1 MIGFF
6 LNILEI
12 TVGISLLVLIMLLVL
27 KLFGGRFTAKCRYIL
42 WLLVLVRL
50 AIPFSF
56 NILPSIIEV
65 PIQTDVIVNEEQNE
79 VIDNPVEDQT
89 PTTPPTE
96 DHGGTTVIP
105 DTTLTPGTTTP
116 TNPGVTT
123 TPTNPT
129 IPANPSTPTV
139 PDTPTD
145 PVNPSVPSVDVDK
158 PITNDPPQEEVIIPT
173 PIPETPKEPL
183 SVMDV
188 LKIVS
193 IVYIAGAVI
202 FFLWNMLSY
211 IIYTQRIL
219 RSARNADAKTIAIF
233 LSICD
238 KENLKKVPVLL
249 VSPDINSPAAFG
261 LFSRKIVLPD
271 ITFTQNGLAGTLFH
285 EVVHCKRGDLYIKVI
300 ELVARSLH
308 WFNPLA
314 HVSAFR
320 CEMEM
325 EMSCDET
332 VLTGCNDDARA
343 AYGEVML
350 DIIRRCRRNRGAL
363 TTHFNPKKNSVKSR
377 FANII
382 NGSGSRRGKVL
393 IPICLVLC
401 ILAGTI
407 VACSLGGKNTPD
419 ETGETENKEPDIITV
434 VSNEGEFNI
443 VTAIGK
449 YTNNSVQIFDYNDE
463 YLVAYNYRNWNDGI
477 AENFFERTL
486 RLYSKDSG
494 EILDVAELED
504 STIRITGGEKREDGL
519 YIFSNEDNTV
529 KGAYRIT
536 VVDGKLNVA
545 GPYSSIS
552 HLYDIVGRVESPSG
566 EYVAFMELGDN
577 GKAAVKVRL
586 PDGTVKAVSNNNL
599 PAARTEIGAI
609 TDSGY
614 LFYVQNQA
622 AKHIIYDVN
631 ADESIELDGYYY
643 TCLGVHDNSF
653 VLQKRLLKGEL
664 KALYLCAPDGQV
676 TTIAS
681 TTPGDGGVNIS
692 EFMYYTSVKY
702 VDNGWIF
709 TTSKDFWN
717 TIKFYSFDFSEKY
730 AEIKHP
736 DYTPEGKRIKVDYDF
751 GGDRIFAYVMIED
764 NPPAEIYTADLN
776 RDGIDDKIEITL
788 IGRSDYAY
796 IEEVQATDGK
806 TDAELQI
813 IGASNLAHDMC
824 LTRSNEHYEII
835 IPNGKGKLYYDI
847 DRDDLDAPLEEQ
859 YGMLRTDVKVDYSI
873 KNGVLVGSVLLE
885 YAPGLYCGSMEIYY
899 SWDDSAKEFNVG
911 NVFVNCVHNDY
922 YDSIDEII
930 ENCPEHYREFY
941 DVVGEDIKKAV
952 DMFLNPDEYREELG
966 EYKYSAYSGLE
977 IKNLRFYYNEHRNL
991 IFLCFEANGR
1001 IFGTLNQGYNMCM
1014 IDGGSEGCFVDCGN
1028 VYSLITAD
1036 TPVIVLSNPGGL
1048 NFKTIYIPYDRRYS
1062 TYDFD
1067 SEHILIMTY
1076 GTEQG
1081 ERGHVT
1087 ATTDICFY
1095 LVNTVRGEIVSALAY
1110 GKVNGWLTSPHYEKD
1125 ALILYDL
1132 NLDEETHTYSVHSA
1146 LRIEYKNGQLSAQA
1160 TEKDPWPRSE
1170 AMLVSPGGDY
1180 TVYEVTDDGSG
1191 HGGINVLYP
1200 DGTTKRI
1207 LTNVMLDDP
1216 GVQGVGGVTGYS
1228 PIQFIDNDRL
1238 LYHIGGW
1245 EWTQGYGIYNLATG
1259 EKTEFRNGYGA
1270 IGYAD
1275 GYIYLR
1281 EVNGYEP
1288 VAWYKATLDGNI
1300 QKIASVNEEENIFRL
1315 QESRD
1320 IRFGGTNWR
1329 RTTGIYPSDY
1339 KNAVEKAVSVKIY
1352 SLDINQQN
1360 NVLAEVRYD
1369 TTNCEILVVS
1379 HGMTETAIVFAKED
1393 VLPNVTKPTSNPVT
1407 VISNPKGYS
1416 VQTVYIPVSE
1426 SGRSSAY
1433 PYSDSQML
1441 YMTFDLVTDAQ
1452 GVTQAYSNIKLYL
1465 VDKERGRIVG
1475 ECAIDEEY
1483 QLNNISYET
1492 SGNGIILR
1500 DVEFT
1505 HDRGYL
1511 VHGAFHILYS
1521 GGELTATKIEVD
1533 GYSMPEYANAYPQY
1547 DEPVRGNASDGVYIA
1562 YSTTDDGV
1570 GRGGIDLKAPDGTVK
1585 RILTNLVLDDAGGN
1599 LSNVMYYT
1607 PVGFIGATVD
1617 ESAKLVYNIGAYEGA
1632 GKGFGIYDTATGERE
1647 EFLYMNYRA
1656 IDVWSNNIYFEEY
1669 KRTDEGYSESY
1680 RIWKRDRNG
1689 NMTLL
1694 WSLDPADG
1702 DAYHEGEPF
1711 PSFNDGLWS
1720 FYSYPN
1726 MPVPDY
1732 LTRRSTYVQQEIR
1745 HGDNFDPIVTV
1756 RYPRIGS
1763 YTSNFGVS
1771 TMAQVTVVLP
1781 VPEEMIPPDVT
1792 SVEFETVDELVSKF
1806 SNEIDAFARGAYERQ
1821 EFLDAVDE
1829 FINPEKYRDTMTEER
1844 YAALIG
1850 MGAKDFSAT
1859 YDKRSGKMYLTFT
1872 VTGEPVGTLKK
1883 GVNTAEICGSMY
1895 EELGVM
1901 CGDTSGNYTN
1911 EARAAVSKYLS
1922 WVGFNGMPDSTWSG
1936 SYNFTDYMASCLN
1949 DIGKTPTRDA
1959 IVDYAERCFGI
1970 AGYSPLNNQFDES
1983 GNHVQI
1989 GYGLGV
1995 TNFIITSDT
2004 VENGIHTVTVDH
2016 YLDSYYQEKYQT
2028 VNYRITKLQDGAWKF
2043 VEVVP
2048 GGENQIGKT
2057 YADIEFYTFIDGGE
2071 DFDISIDIPTYCYR
2085 YNGVYVEPK
2094 ENANS
2099 DDDISRVVLSSYP
2112 HYLEEFDKR
2121 VQTRYTKEI
2130 KVNTPVTVEADNG
2143 SPIFGYYGDKE
2154 TNGTTTRLYVFYI
2167 STGYIGKAY
2176 ALHLWQRLEFDGENY
2191 FDNVIVPIVKSV
2203 KFPEN
2208 SKAISDVGTAIE
2220 IYERHDLKVRLPYF
2234 RYTEGTYLSAV
2245 SYINPDKLE
2254 ENEIASFY
2262 QTYMMEEGLGH
2273 LYSII
2278 RHTATE
2284 AFDSMS
2290 YEKAVEYFAYDDTY
2304 FYGILRPSDAQ
2315 WDTRNESMR
2324 GEYEKLSRESD
2335 DVINLFIDANA
2346 GLTQCSHNEAVNKIS
2361 DDKLVIQRQFNLNP
2375 EKYASEIAKMSGR
2388 VVTACGN
2395 TMGNSV
2401 YYYYPILLANDKQVT
2416 VYYTK
2421 DFGLSVYTTRAP
2433 LPEGIEFTYGKVV
2446 DAYHGNSGESIF
2458 VLRLENGDEVTF
2470 WYYMNFADE
2479 EVHEFELVGKITKE
2493 NADDYGYTWDKL
2505 TEKTSDIPLEFE
2517 PSSYKTEI
2525 ELQTGK
2531 EVLFWHKIF
2540 SNPVYLYFVPCDTGT
2555 LEFTVYVY
2563 KDYSSVT
2570 NRDGEGLSELKLHL
2584 PDIFKFGDVTRDI
2597 VTCDS
2602 IEPIWAGGGGGSGE
2616 CRFVVKLTKG
2626 DEAAY
2631 IYYNNFHYET
2641 DILDF
2646 KYAGGVPVEDL
2657 EYFMETYPEIF
2668 GDIAEHTHIFYKPAY
2683 YTNFTSDEDGKIYHN
2698 KYKDCALC
2706 GQQVNVGVV
2715 LCGYQDLDRCTGG
2728 CPGH

>member
-42 WLLVLVRL
+42 WTLVLVRL

-105 DTTLTPGTTTP
+105 GTTLTPGTTTP

-129 IPANPSTPTV
+129 IPANPSTPTP

-193 IVYIAGAVI
+193 FVYIAGAVI

-261 LFSRKIVLPD
+261 LISRKIVLPD

-332 VLTGCNDDARA
+332 VLDGCNDDTRM

-350 DIIRRCRRNRGAL
+350 DIIRRCRRNKGAL

-382 NGSGSRRGKVL
+382 NGSGSRRGKLL

-401 ILAGTI
+401 IIAGTI
-407 VACSLGGKNTPD
+407 VACTVGDDTPILKDYKINVIVDEELDGADGYNRDIHIIEVELDSEHEAEINETISAYFLDFYNEYMNSPGSAYDFPYQLIDTSYSVKNNILAITGVSRYSATSVPWSMVRSIFYDLENDKLCTVQEYFEATGLDIDKAEKQIDKTLQTHSQYEHLVWEISGVVYNEADELVLAVKVDNTNIDSEQIKYVYLIGYDFDKYCITNENRSFDGFDEMVWRDIPIVISAEYPSDEFLENYDESKIIDATSDEYAVCYVITSNVDVENTQITELIWNDSKLTDSVPLHKFDLKAGEPVVIMVSHPGAISNRALTYTDTFGVYRRFEITRSGEDGSPILIEITEDRLTEYFKASDLLAGEIEEYKLLIKDNNSEASLYYYYNGIESDFATKFRISADGHELDITTSLPAWLKNTWEPQIYRSNVTSD
-419 ETGETENKEPDIITV
+419 GGDRLFLIFTTGTGTGVHIEEAYVMNCFEGEIYAVPNPYDWVESV
-434 VSNEGEFNI
+434 VSRGEDGKAWTVNSSGDKIELPDNAYFDQNFDFFVKNGKLYAKVLIGYGTWQYTEDYFLIEYGYNASGKIIAKSIKHSSEVDESFESTNLPRDFVNTYHTAEYFYAIFNGCARIEFYEETIEYEGEKYRNCSHVEFSNLAEMRNVI
-443 VTAIGK
+443 VRHFSDDITNSLMSKTVSGIGCPLYIEQDGK
-449 YTNNSVQIFDYNDE
+449 LYIFAGYAAQWGYSSATGYSFEPLGYENDE
-463 YLVAYNYRNWNDGI
+463 YLVRVSASI
-477 AENFFERTL
+477 
-486 RLYSKDSG
+486 
-494 EILDVAELED
+494 
-504 STIRITGGEKREDGL
+504 
-519 YIFSNEDNTV
+519 NEY
-529 KGAYRIT
+529 G
-536 VVDGKLNVA
+536 
-545 GPYSSIS
+545 
-552 HLYDIVGRVESPSG
+552 
-566 EYVAFMELGDN
+566 
-577 GKAAVKVRL
+577 
-586 PDGTVKAVSNNNL
+586 
-599 PAARTEIGAI
+599 
-609 TDSGY
+609 
-614 LFYVQNQA
+614 
-622 AKHIIYDVN
+622 
-631 ADESIELDGYYY
+631 
-643 TCLGVHDNSF
+643 
-653 VLQKRLLKGEL
+653 
-664 KALYLCAPDGQV
+664 
-676 TTIAS
+676 
-681 TTPGDGGVNIS
+681 
-692 EFMYYTSVKY
+692 VKY
-702 VDNGWIF
+702 VAGDVCKYVIEADGSIRF
-709 TTSKDFWN
+709 TQF
-717 TIKFYSFDFSEKY
+717 
-730 AEIKHP
+730 
-736 DYTPEGKRIKVDYDF
+736 
-751 GGDRIFAYVMIED
+751 
-764 NPPAEIYTADLN
+764 
-776 RDGIDDKIEITL
+776 
-788 IGRSDYAY
+788 
-796 IEEVQATDGK
+796 
-806 TDAELQI
+806 
-813 IGASNLAHDMC
+813 
-824 LTRSNEHYEII
+824 
-835 IPNGKGKLYYDI
+835 
-847 DRDDLDAPLEEQ
+847 PL
-859 YGMLRTDVKVDYSI
+859 
-873 KNGVLVGSVLLE
+873 
-885 YAPGLYCGSMEIYY
+885 
-899 SWDDSAKEFNVG
+899 
-911 NVFVNCVHNDY
+911 
-922 YDSIDEII
+922 
-930 ENCPEHYREFY
+930 
-941 DVVGEDIKKAV
+941 
-952 DMFLNPDEYREELG
+952 
-966 EYKYSAYSGLE
+966 
-977 IKNLRFYYNEHRNL
+977 
-991 IFLCFEANGR
+991 
-1001 IFGTLNQGYNMCM
+1001 M
-1014 IDGGSEGCFVDCGN
+1014 IDLLWDAFAGEEEDVAP
-1028 VYSLITAD
+1028 IP
-1036 TPVIVLSNPGGL
+1036 PVNVLSNPGGL
-1048 NFKTIYIPYDRRYS
+1048 EFKTIYIPYDRRYS

-1067 SEHILIMTY
+1067 SEHILLMTY

-1087 ATTDICFY
+1087 ATKDIRFY
-1095 LVNTVRGEIVSALAY
+1095 LVNTVRGELVATLEY
-1110 GKVNGWLTSPHYEKD
+1110 GRVDGWLIDAHHEKD
-1125 ALILYDL
+1125 SLVLYDL
-1132 NLDEETHTYSVHSA
+1132 KIDEGTETYSVTSA
-1146 LRIEYKNGQLSAQA
+1146 VRIEYKNGKLSAQA
-1160 TEKDPWPRSE
+1160 TEKDPWPRNE
-1170 AMLVSPGGDY
+1170 AMLVSPDGKY
-1180 TVYEVTDDGSG
+1180 TVYDVSEDGVS
-1191 HGGINVLYP
+1191 HGGIDVVYP
-1200 DGTTKRI
+1200 DGTVKRI
-1207 LTNVMLDDP
+1207 LTRVMLDDL
-1216 GVQGVGGVTGYS
+1216 GVYSVGGVTGYS
-1228 PIQFIDNDRL
+1228 PVQFIDNDRL

-1245 EWTQGYGIYNLATG
+1245 EWTKGYGIYNLTTG
-1259 EKTEFRNGYGA
+1259 ENTEFRNGYGA

-1315 QESRD
+1315 QDSRD
-1320 IRFGGTNWR
+1320 IRFGGTSWR
-1329 RTTGIYPSDY
+1329 RTAGIYPSDY
-1339 KNAVEKAVSVKIY
+1339 KNADGNAVVVKIY

-1369 TTNCEILVVS
+1369 TTNCEILTIS
-1379 HGMTETAIVFAKED
+1379 HGMTETAIVFAQED

-1416 VQTVYIPVSE
+1416 VQTVYIPMSDG
-1426 SGRSSAY
+1426 GRSSAY

-1475 ECAIDEEY
+1475 ECAIDGEY

-1511 VHGAFHILYS
+1511 VHGTFHILYS
-1521 GGELTATKIEVD
+1521 GGKLTATKVE
-1533 GYSMPEYANAYPQY
+1533 SAAYPQH
-1547 DEPVRGNASDGVYIA
+1547 DMPVIGNARDGVVYA
-1562 YSTTDDGV
+1562 YRTTDDGV
-1570 GRGGIDLKAPDGTVK
+1570 GRGGIDLTMPDGTVK
-1585 RILTNLVLDDAGGN
+1585 RILSNVVLDDAGGN

-1656 IDVWSNNIYFEEY
+1656 IDVWSNSIYFEEY

-1680 RIWKRDRNG
+1680 RTWKRDRHG

-1711 PSFNDGLWS
+1711 PSFKNGLWY
-1720 FYSYPN
+1720 FDTYTDTEVPSYIKSN
-1726 MPVPDY
+1726 G
-1732 LTRRSTYVQQEIR
+1732 YVITEIR
-1745 HGDNFDPIVTV
+1745 HGDDFDPIVSVMYPHTV
-1756 RYPRIGS
+1756 DRYS
-1763 YTSNFGVS
+1763 SNLLVTTSGR
-1771 TMAQVTVVLP
+1771 ATVVLR
-1781 VPEEMIPPDVT
+1781 VPESVIPPSVVT
-1792 SVEFETVDELVSKF
+1792 VEFSTIEELIEKF
-1806 SNEIDAFARGAYERQ
+1806 GNQIDAFAPGTYARQ
-1821 EFLDAVDE
+1821 EFLDAVDK
-1829 FINPEKYRDTMTEER
+1829 FINP
-1844 YAALIG
+1844 AAHQDNMSKSEYSALSG
-1850 MGAKDFSAT
+1850 MKLENISAT
-1859 YDKRSGKMYLTFT
+1859 YDSKSGKMYLTFT
-1872 VTGEPVGTLKK
+1872 VAGEPVGTLKK
-1883 GVNTAEICGSMY
+1883 GVNTAEVCGSMY

-1901 CGDTSGNYTN
+1901 CGDTSENNAN
-1911 EARAAVSKYLS
+1911 EARSAVSKYLH
-1922 WVGFNGMPDSTWSG
+1922 WIGFNGMPDSTWSG

-1970 AGYSPLNNQFDES
+1970 SGYSPLNNQFDES
-1983 GNHVQI
+1983 GNHVQL
-1989 GYGLGV
+1989 GYGLSV

-2004 VENGIHTVTVDH
+2004 VENGIYTVTVDH
-2016 YLDSYYQEKYQT
+2016 YRDSYYQEKYQT

-2154 TNGTTTRLYVFYI
+2154 TNGTTTRLYVFYLP
-2167 STGYIGKAY
+2167 TGHIGKAY

-2234 RYTEGTYLSAV
+2234 RYAEGTYLSAV

-2446 DAYHGNSGESIF
+2446 DAYHGFSGESIF

-2479 EVHEFELVGKITKE
+2479 EVHEFELLGEITKE
-2493 NADDYGYTWDKL
+2493 NADRSGYTWDKL

-2597 VTCDS
+2597 VTCIPLNPYGQAVAVVAESADS
-2602 IEPIWAGGGGGSGE
+2602 
-2616 CRFVVKLTKG
+2616 L
-2626 DEAAY
+2626 
-2631 IYYNNFHYET
+2631 
-2641 DILDF
+2641 
-2646 KYAGGVPVEDL
+2646 
-2657 EYFMETYPEIF
+2657 
-2668 GDIAEHTHIFYKPAY
+2668 
-2683 YTNFTSDEDGKIYHN
+2683 
-2698 KYKDCALC
+2698 
-2706 GQQVNVGVV
+2706 
-2715 LCGYQDLDRCTGG
+2715 
-2728 CPGH
+2728 